1 MDKISKKSFAKI
13 NLTLDVLGKREDGY
27 HLIKMIM
34 QSVSLYDIVTV
45 TKTNEGI
52 TLSTNLHYLPINSD
66 NIAYKAAK
74 LFFEY
79 TNITDCGV
87 NIEISKRI
95 PVGAGLAGGSSNA
108 AATLKALNVLFNTHL
123 SKKELCS
130 LGEKLGADVPYCIL
144 GGTML
149 AEGIGEKL
157 SKLPHMP
164 DCTILLVKPAF
175 SVSTP
180 AVYKKFD
187 SYTIFEKPDTDAVIE
202 GLKNEDLEK
211 LVSGMGNVLEAVCL
225 DQHKVLGVIKEEML
239 ELGAMKSQMSGSGPT
254 IFGIFTS
261 YNDAYKA
268 KEVLRKKYKSAYICS
283 PV

>member
-1 MDKISKKSFAKI
+1 MDKISKKAFAKI
-13 NLTLDVLGKREDGY
+13 NLTLDVLGTRDDGY

-45 TKTNEGI
+45 SRAEEGINLKTN
-52 TLSTNLHYLPINSD
+52 LSYLPCNSD

-79 TNITDCGV
+79 TNIKDYGA

-108 AATLKALNVLFNTHL
+108 AATLKALNSLYKTHL
-123 SKKELCS
+123 SKRELCS

-144 GGTML
+144 GKTRL

-157 SKLPHMP
+157 SLLHKMP
-164 DCTILLVKPAF
+164 ECTILLVKPSF
-175 SVSTP
+175 SISTP
-180 AVYKKFD
+180 SVYKKIDLCESFPR
-187 SYTIFEKPDTDAVIE
+187 PDTPKVIR
-202 GLKNEDLEK
+202 GLENEDLS
-211 LVSGMGNVLEAVCL
+211 LMADGMANSLEEVCL
-225 DQHKVLGVIKEEML
+225 HEHPILQRIKDEL
-239 ELGAMKSQMSGSGPT
+239 ISLGAIKAQMSGSGPT
-254 IFGIFTS
+254 MFGIFKS
-261 YNDAYKA
+261 CEDAFHA
-268 KEVLRKKYKSAYICS
+268 KEILRKEYKTVYICF